1 MITRV
6 YTYKH
11 CSRAQISWELI
22 NYIYNNCVYIPKIYK
37 VISYYFVNITV
48 YTIIC
53 TYLIDSLHFA
63 LLQQHLI
70 IDTDILSRQSLPSP
84 NIQYYHVLYI
94 VDGQHCVYTS
104 VWDMSVLCVYTDF
117 RGSAHSYV
125 VKSFEMECIKT
136 TIWWMKRFCIYIYH
150 VISFLFL

>member
-22 NYIYNNCVYIPKIYK
+22 NYIYNNCVCIPKIYK